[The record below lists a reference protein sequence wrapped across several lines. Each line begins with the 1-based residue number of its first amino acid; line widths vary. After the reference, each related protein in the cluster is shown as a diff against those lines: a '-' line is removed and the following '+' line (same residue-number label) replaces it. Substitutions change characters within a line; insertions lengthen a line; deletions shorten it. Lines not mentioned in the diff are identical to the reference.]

1 MQPPYRQ
8 PDINAYSALLVASYQ
23 KQTGQPLLAEGADLA
38 QRLYEAPFVVISHGM
53 QADPV
58 FCYANLVAQQLW
70 QMEWA
75 EFTAMPSRLSAEPM
89 LQAERDRLL
98 DTAHR
103 LGYVEN
109 FAAIRIAKNGQR
121 FELADNV
128 LWNVV
133 DVDGVQQG
141 QACVI
146 RRWIFQ
152 SS

>member
-1 MQPPYRQ
+1 MQQPYRQ
-8 PDINAYSALLVASYQ
+8 PDIVAYSALLVASFQ
-23 KQTGQPLLAEGADLA
+23 QQTGQHLLSSGPNLA

-70 QMEWA
+70 QMDWA

-103 LGYVEN
+103 RGYVEN
-109 FAAIRIAKNGQR
+109 FKAIRIAKNGQR
-121 FELADNV
+121 FEIEDNV

-133 DVDGVQQG
+133 DAGGVQQG

-146 RRWIFQ
+146 RRWIFR
-152 SS
+152 SV